1 MKVKRTTDANGCK
14 LQWVWN
20 KYYENSPIAD
30 IPLET
35 MDAATLEEWFLD
47 VIKEN
52 HLTRRQF
59 MEVKAVINMI
69 FDHAIKKN
77 VVSTNIARNIRGFE
91 YKLFAQTKKKS
102 VCEQIYVHDDKE
114 QIMRAAMS
122 QFEKTGNTAYLAVIL
137 NFYLDLQDTRISQL
151 HRRVTSFQPL
161 RLRTTDA
168 FEKVFSIG

>member
-1 MKVKRTTDANGCK
+1 MKVKRTTNANGCK

-20 KYYENSPIAD
+20 KYYENSSIAD

-59 MEVKAVINMI
+59 MEVKSVMNMI
-69 FDHAIKKN
+69 FDHTIKKN

-91 YKLFAQTKKKS
+91 YKLFEQTKLACFTDHTVTITQQEVK
-102 VCEQIYVHDDKE
+102 VYRTVDDKIGRCGY
-114 QIMRAAMS
+114 QMVNHT
-122 QFEKTGNTAYLAVIL
+122 KTLKGQRTLVFN
-137 NFYLDLQDTRISQL
+137 Q
-151 HRRVTSFQPL
+151 TS
-161 RLRTTDA
+161 
-168 FEKVFSIG
+168 